1 MDDYTVRMIG
11 PDEKIDFGHILA
23 MTADEYDA
31 HIIAHD
37 LEALASERDDW

>member
-1 MDDYTVRMIG
+1 MDDYSVSIVM
-11 PDEKIDFGHILA
+11 PNEKIDFDHILA
-23 MTADEYDA
+23 MVGDEYDA